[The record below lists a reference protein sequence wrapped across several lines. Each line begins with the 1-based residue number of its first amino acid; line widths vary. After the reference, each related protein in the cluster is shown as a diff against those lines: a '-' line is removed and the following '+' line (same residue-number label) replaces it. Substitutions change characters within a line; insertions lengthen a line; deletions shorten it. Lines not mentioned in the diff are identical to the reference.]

1 MKINKLTQ
9 ISEGLTRIP
18 KTTLETVN
26 QTKLPENIISLLEQ
40 APTKDVADFANTLT
54 DHSSML
60 ETGSIASDSISQVA
74 EHAGHNIFGGAMVF
88 RLINPIRDFAKGNIS
103 AGLKRTSV
111 NIVDYAIYKA
121 RLVYGGLGAIRG
133 LIVKMRGGGDAPDAG
148 FVNGF
153 FYAMK
158 HWGKGRKSVEE
169 ALINPKQFWQ
179 ALKNNPLDAQ
189 YAIYNEE
196 RQNWLNKHK
205 QSILQKSEINRKSI
219 EDWGQARLQMLN
231 SSQEMLRHMIAREQ
245 VIQQANQKQI
255 INVEIS
261 NNELI
266 GKLESLKVLQQSL
279 LNDFNKCIKEMK
291 ETMQSIPSDSKEFET
306 MQNIANLSNNY
317 YAEEFNNINETI
329 NLADK
334 ILKFNE
340 LLHKKTSQKG
350 FSRIAGY
357 DDIKQILIKR
367 FIKPVFY
374 FDKNK
379 KQIIPNVILF
389 YGPKGCGKTLFAN
402 ALGDETTSNVIKLE
416 LTLDSDND
424 FENLQK
430 AIEEAKKL
438 YEKNGKYSI
447 IHIDEID
454 GFLSDKTYKSNE
466 TKNLVQS
473 LSNNYCTIIA
483 TTNYPEKVNRSFI
496 SGQAIEKIYVGPPDK
511 KNIQEVLKY
520 YIKDFTDFEIDYPS
534 LINILPQKINYNLSN
549 AKIAESII
557 YALKKTLSETDNNL
571 NQKYLEGII
580 AKIEPDITESSMKQY
595 KGKDSL

>member
-317 YAEEFNNINETI
+317 YAEEFNNINDVE
-329 NLADK
+329 
-334 ILKFNE
+334 
-340 LLHKKTSQKG
+340 
-350 FSRIAGY
+350 
-357 DDIKQILIKR
+357 R
-367 FIKPVFY
+367 FRKCDLMVTR
-374 FDKNK
+374 D
-379 KQIIPNVILF
+379 
-389 YGPKGCGKTLFAN
+389 N
-402 ALGDETTSNVIKLE
+402 ALPLKEGQYYLCDVPGAVVINEDTEEEIGKVTDVMETGANNVFVI
-416 LTLDSDND
+416 
-424 FENLQK
+424 
-430 AIEEAKKL
+430 
-438 YEKNGKYSI
+438 
-447 IHIDEID
+447 
-454 GFLSDKTYKSNE
+454 E
-466 TKNLVQS
+466 TK
-473 LSNNYCTIIA
+473 
-483 TTNYPEKVNRSFI
+483 EGK
-496 SGQAIEKIYVGPPDK
+496 
-511 KNIQEVLKY
+511 EVLFPVIPDC
-520 YIKDFTDFEIDYPS
+520 IKKVDT
-534 LINILPQKINYNLSN
+534 K
-549 AKIAESII
+549 
-557 YALKKTLSETDNNL
+557 
-571 NQKYLEGII
+571 EGIVR
-580 AKIEPDITESSMKQY
+580 AHVMKGLIE
-595 KGKDSL
+595 

>member
-18 KTTLETVN
+18 KTTLAKVN
-26 QTKLPENIISLLEQ
+26 QAKLPESMISLLEQ
-40 APTKDVADFANTLT
+40 APTKDVADFASTLT

-60 ETGSIASDSISQVA
+60 EAGSIASDSISQVA
-74 EHAGHNIFGGAMVF
+74 DHAGHSIFGGAMVF

-121 RLVYGGLGAIRG
+121 RLAYGGLGAIRG
-133 LIVKMRGGGDAPDAG
+133 LIVKMRGGNDAPDAG
-148 FVNGF
+148 LVNGF

-158 HWGKGRKSVEE
+158 HWGNGRRSVEE

-179 ALKNNPLDAQ
+179 ALKNNPLNTQ

-196 RQNWLNKHK
+196 RQNWLNKQK
-205 QSILQKSEINRKSI
+205 QAILQKSEINRKSI

-231 SSQEMLRHMIAREQ
+231 SSQEILRRMIAREQ
-245 VIQQANQKQI
+245 VIQQANQKQM

-266 GKLESLKVLQQSL
+266 GKLESLKALQQSL
-279 LNDFNKCIKEMK
+279 LNDYNKCVKEIK

-306 MQNIANLSNNY
+306 MQDIANLSNNY

-357 DDIKQILIKR
+357 DNIKQILEDK
-367 FIKPVFY
+367 FIKPINSLKK
-374 FDKNK
+374 DNK
-379 KQIIPNVILF
+379 QEFPNIILF
-389 YGPKGCGKTLFAN
+389 YGPKGCGKTLFTN

-496 SGQAIEKIYVGPPDK
+496 SGQAVEKIYVGPPDK
-511 KNIQEVLKY
+511 KNIQEVLRY
-520 YIKDFTDFEIDYPS
+520 YIKDFIDFEIDYQS
-534 LINILPQKINYNLSN
+534 LINILQQKINYNLSN

-571 NQKYLEGII
+571 NQKYLEDII

>member
-18 KTTLETVN
+18 KTTLAKVN
-26 QTKLPENIISLLEQ
+26 QAKLPESMISLLEQ
-40 APTKDVADFANTLT
+40 APTKDVADFASTLT

-60 ETGSIASDSISQVA
+60 EAGSIASDSISQVA
-74 EHAGHNIFGGAMVF
+74 DHAGHSIFGGAMVF

-121 RLVYGGLGAIRG
+121 RLAYGGLGAIRG
-133 LIVKMRGGGDAPDAG
+133 LIVKMRGGNDAPDAG
-148 FVNGF
+148 LVNGF

-158 HWGKGRKSVEE
+158 HWGNGRRSVEE

-179 ALKNNPLDAQ
+179 ALKNNPLNTQ

-196 RQNWLNKHK
+196 RQNWLNKQK
-205 QSILQKSEINRKSI
+205 QAILQKSEINRKSI

-231 SSQEMLRHMIAREQ
+231 SSQEILRRMIAREQ
-245 VIQQANQKQI
+245 VIQQANQKQM

-266 GKLESLKVLQQSL
+266 GKLESLKALQQSL
-279 LNDFNKCIKEMK
+279 LNDYNKCVKEIK

-306 MQNIANLSNNY
+306 MQDIANLSNNY

-357 DDIKQILIKR
+357 DNIKQILEDK
-367 FIKPVFY
+367 FIKPINSLKK
-374 FDKNK
+374 DNK
-379 KQIIPNVILF
+379 QEFPNIILF
-389 YGPKGCGKTLFAN
+389 YGPKGCGKTLFTN
-402 ALGDETTSNVIKLE
+402 ALIDEVQCNTINIE
-416 LTLDSDND
+416 LTLNSEKD
-424 FENLQK
+424 FNNLQN
-430 AIEEAKKL
+430 AIKKSKSL
-438 YEKNGKYSI
+438 YTEKGLYTI
-447 IHIDEID
+447 IRIDELD
-454 GFLSDKTYKSNE
+454 GFISDKSFKADELQKLIKSLNQE
-466 TKNLVQS
+466 C
-473 LSNNYCTIIA
+473 CTIVA
-483 TTNYPEKVNRSFI
+483 TTNYPNNVNNNILNNIGVEKFY
-496 SGQAIEKIYVGPPDK
+496 IEPPVK

-520 YIKDFTDFEIDYPS
+520 YIEGFVHS
-534 LINILPQKINYNLSN
+534 NINYQSLAEILQKKTNNNFFSN

-557 YALKKTLSETDNNL
+557 YSLKEILMDTDETL
-571 NQKYLEGII
+571 NQEYFENIMN
-580 AKIEPDITESSMKQY
+580 KIKPDIDKSTIKY
-595 KGKDSL
+595 I